1 MFPQKDPIHVPK
13 RFHLPTVDPDRSLR
27 WDRRTTS
34 AVLSAVPGPGYDQ
47 DLSDCS
53 TLAKAQKAWNPE
65 TRTQAAIGAT
75 LGALA
80 GLADND
86 VSNTNGA
93 IAGAVVG
100 GAVGAASGALDTRD
114 TRKNTLIQ
122 CLRDRG
128 HPVAG

>member
-1 MFPQKDPIHVPK
+1 MYRSVFIC
-13 RFHLPTVDPDRSLR
+13 LPLILTAACAGTGAQHQP
-27 WDRRTTS
+27 
-34 AVLSAVPGPGYDQ
+34 VLSAVPGPGYDQ

-114 TRKNTLIQ
+114 TRKDTLIQ